1 MTERT
6 SNRQLVRTL
15 TSETQ
20 RDLEHGRKIV
30 LFSLKLLVILQRA
43 NQL

>member
-1 MTERT
+1 MTERP
-6 SNRQLVRTL
+6 SDGQLVRTL

-20 RDLEHGRKIV
+20 WDLEHGRKIV
-30 LFSLKLLVILQRA
+30 LFSLKLLVILKRA